1 MQGRSYE
8 VRIFCRRGTAHRDGV
23 RELNLRRKRGVMINS
38 MTGYGESQGEIND
51 VSYTVEMK
59 AVNNRYFK
67 ASIRLPEPV
76 AFLEED
82 IDKLL
87 RTNLSRGTVTFALR
101 PKDVSANAAFDINEK
116 ALQAYM
122 EKFSRVVSSAGIS
135 CPIDIGGLLNLPG
148 VVQPKL
154 PDEET
159 AEEIKKV
166 VLGITQEAIDKLKQM
181 RAAEGA
187 ALAAD
192 LEGHCETI
200 KQDLGR
206 IRARSATVLQEYQ
219 QRLSKRVDELLE
231 GAKLKLDEEL
241 LAKEV
246 AVYAERSDISEELAR
261 LESHLE
267 QFSETC
273 RASEQVGRR
282 LDFISQEMLRE
293 ANTIASKALD
303 SEISR
308 FVVDIKCH
316 VDRIKEQVQN
326 VE

>member
-1 MQGRSYE
+1 
-8 VRIFCRRGTAHRDGV
+8 
-23 RELNLRRKRGVMINS
+23 

-51 VSYTVEMK
+51 VTYTVEIK

-67 ASIRLPEPV
+67 TSIRLPESA

-87 RTNLSRGTVTFALR
+87 RGNLSRGTVTYVLRFKNISANVLFDIDETALR
-101 PKDVSANAAFDINEK
+101 AV
-116 ALQAYM
+116 M
-122 EKFSRVVSSAGIS
+122 EKLGRVVSSAGVK

-148 VVQPKL
+148 IVRPVL

-159 AEEIKKV
+159 AEEIRKM
-166 VLGITQEAIDKLKQM
+166 VLGITQEAIDQLKQM

-192 LEGHCETI
+192 LDSHCDAI
-200 KQDLGR
+200 KQGLER
-206 IRARSATVLQEYQ
+206 IRARSKTVLQEYH
-219 QRLSKRVDELLE
+219 RKLKKRVDELLVD
-231 GAKLKLDEEL
+231 AKLELDEET
-241 LAKEV
+241 LAREV
-246 AVYAERSDISEELAR
+246 AVLAERSDISEEIAR

-267 QFSETC
+267 QFAESC
-273 RASEQVGRR
+273 RANTQAGRK

-293 ANTIASKALD
+293 ANTIASKASD
-303 SEISR
+303 SEVTR
-308 FVVDIKCH
+308 CVVDIKCRI
-316 VDRIKEQVQN
+316 DRIKEQVQN